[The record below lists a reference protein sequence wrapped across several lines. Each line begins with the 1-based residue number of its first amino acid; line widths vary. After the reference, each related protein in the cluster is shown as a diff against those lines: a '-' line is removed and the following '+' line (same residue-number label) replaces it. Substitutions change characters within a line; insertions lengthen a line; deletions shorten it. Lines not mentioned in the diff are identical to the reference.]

1 MKTTKGY
8 SGPWNFY
15 GVRYHN
21 LLEFWGP
28 WLQKLG
34 SLLSPHTSL
43 LPSWVAPL
51 RPMFSLWD
59 EWLRVT
65 LSQQPSS
72 PLLSSLCASCKPRPL
87 SSLLFCFFFYVAKS
101 MSDKVT
107 CFVVTWVNKATVIFF
122 VSRYQWHGT
131 YKWDHC
137 RPGVVRVL
145 KQSRENSK

>member
-34 SLLSPHTSL
+34 SLLIEPTYLAATLASGPTQAYVL
-43 LPSWVAPL
+43 PL
-51 RPMFSLWD
+51 RRMITSNTESTAF
-59 EWLRVT
+59 
-65 LSQQPSS
+65 
-72 PLLSSLCASCKPRPL
+72 LSSSFLPVCL
-87 SSLLFCFFFYVAKS
+87 MQTTLFFVILFFFYVAKD